1 MAMMEEV
8 DAGTL
13 SGSPGPN
20 AGGHVRIVKA
30 AGIIMGA
37 TILGR
42 IAGYGREA
50 VIAGLFGAS
59 AATDAF
65 VVSNTIPS
73 IFITLMTTV
82 VGACYIP
89 ILAGFLAHRR
99 EDEGWQV
106 TRTLAVA
113 TLLVVTVIAGL
124 GALLAPYYIPWL
136 APGFDPASQALAAN
150 LARIQMGVLVLTGLG
165 GLVTAV
171 LQSYQQF
178 AAPALGPLAL
188 NLVVISAALGLAGRM
203 GVYALAY
210 GFVGGAALQL
220 AIQIPP
226 LLRLRRAS
234 AIGGRVPLASSMP
247 DESLAS
253 PGSPG
258 LLPAAGSPRLDFG
271 HPALWEVAKLLPPVL
286 ITSGVGLINVMVD
299 RIFASALS
307 EGSIAALSFADRVV
321 EIPLG
326 VFAAA
331 IATAA
336 FPTMAGHVARGDRGS
351 LRQTLTVGLRSV
363 SAITVPAAV
372 GLMVLA
378 TPVIRLLFERG
389 RFDAQATSATAI
401 ALVFFAIGII
411 PSSWHQILMRTYY
424 SLKDIKTP
432 AVVGVFMIGLNALLD
447 WVLIRPMGHGGLAL
461 STSLVAITYVG
472 ILCFLLQRRAGLME
486 WRPLADALLRIG
498 AATAAMAGV
507 AYLASAELAGRFG
520 SHGLSGQLV
529 QVGGAIAA
537 AAVVYLVV
545 VALLRL
551 PEVAVVGSLFWG
563 RIRVLGTRAKAAK
576 ADPERPAAEPAIASL
591 AEPVSAPPASLQRP
605 LRLVVFGD
613 CIPAGIDVEPQQRY
627 PELLAQMSRSRR
639 HERLSAGTGVE
650 ASASTSSVA
659 GASALPALEVV
670 NAGQPGDTTIAG
682 LKRLERDVLSH
693 HPDVVLIGF
702 GINDALPR
710 ARSRWLAAL
719 MRRLRPARLR
729 DYVDRLYEQ
738 HLRMP
743 ILRLTGGTVYVA
755 PTAYRSNL
763 ARMVERVRAVGA
775 RPILMT
781 TTICT
786 RPSFPGANDN
796 FARYNQIV
804 YQLGQELDVPVI
816 DLFTPVLEA
825 GPEALLGPDLLHLT
839 PQGHQFVAEK
849 IMLSLEQMAREHR
862 LW

>member
-1 MAMMEEV
+1 MAMIERETSATQLPEADV
-8 DAGTL
+8 STL
-13 SGSPGPN
+13 KGQVPA

-30 AGIIMGA
+30 ASIIMGA

-65 VVSNTIPS
+65 VVSNTIPG
-73 IFITLMTTV
+73 IFITLMTGV

-89 ILAGFLAHRR
+89 ILAGFLARRR

-113 TLLVVTVIAGL
+113 TLVVVSLLAGL

-150 LARIQMGVLVLTGLG
+150 LTRIQMGVLVLTGLG
-165 GLVTAV
+165 GLATAV
-171 LQSYQQF
+171 LQSYQRF

-188 NLVVISAALGLAGRM
+188 NLVVIGAALGLSGRL

-220 AIQIPP
+220 TIQIPA
-226 LLRLRRAS
+226 LIQLRRAS
-234 AIGGRVPLASSMP
+234 
-247 DESLAS
+247 
-253 PGSPG
+253 GSI
-258 LLPAAGSPRLDFG
+258 AAPLDFH
-271 HPALWEVAKLLPPVL
+271 HPALSEVAKLLPLVL
-286 ITSGVGLINVMVD
+286 VTSGVGLINVMVD

-336 FPTMAGHVARGDRGS
+336 FPAMAGHVARGDLDS
-351 LRQTLTVGLRSV
+351 LRQTQTLGLRSV

-389 RFDAQATSATAI
+389 QFDSQATSATAV
-401 ALVFFAIGII
+401 ALVFYAIGII

-424 SLKDIKTP
+424 SLKDTRTP

-447 WVLIRPMGHGGLAL
+447 WLLVGPLGHAGLAL
-461 STSLVAITYVG
+461 CTSIVAFVYVG
-472 ILCFLLQRRAGLME
+472 TLAFLLKRRAGLME

-498 AATAAMAGV
+498 AATAAMAGA
-507 AYLASAELAGRFG
+507 AYLISAWLGGRFG
-520 SHGLSGQLV
+520 SHALSGQVV
-529 QVGGAIAA
+529 QVGGAIAGA
-537 AAVVYLVV
+537 AAVYLVV
-545 VALLRL
+545 AATLRL
-551 PEVAVVGSLFWG
+551 PEISLIGSLLRG
-563 RIRVLGTRAKAAK
+563 RASALTARASAA
-576 ADPERPAAEPAIASL
+576 PSERPKA
-591 AEPVSAPPASLQRP
+591 VSQPSSSPGRP
-605 LRLVVFGD
+605 IRLVVFGD
-613 CIPAGIDVEPQQRY
+613 CIPAGIDVEPEQRY
-627 PELLAQMSRSRR
+627 PELLAKMSR
-639 HERLSAGTGVE
+639 ERQHGRPN
-650 ASASTSSVA
+650 
-659 GASALPALEVV
+659 LPVLEVI
-670 NAGQPGDTTIAG
+670 NAGEPGDTTIAG
-682 LKRLERDVLSH
+682 LKRLERDVLSR

-710 ARSRWLAAL
+710 ARARWLAAL
-719 MRRLRPARLR
+719 MRRVRPAWLR
-729 DYVDRLYEQ
+729 DYLDRLYEE

-743 ILRLTGGTVYVA
+743 ILKLTGGVVYVS
-755 PTAYRSNL
+755 PRAYRSNL
-763 ARMVERVRAVGA
+763 MLMVQKVRSAGAV
-775 RPILMT
+775 PILMT

-796 FARYNQIV
+796 FSRYNQIV
-804 YQLGQELDVPVI
+804 RQVGQELDVPVI
-816 DLFTPVLEA
+816 DLFTPALEA
-825 GPEALLGPDLLHLT
+825 GAEAILGPDLLHLS
-839 PQGHQFVAEK
+839 PEGHRFVAEK
-849 IMLSLEQMAREHR
+849 ILFELEQMAREHR